1 MPRPAHPTNSLFLWD
16 GDQLVWQKSSFS
28 TGGEGECVEL
38 ATADTPNHIHLRESD
53 QPYEIATTTSRALA
67 NLLHAVK
74 AGSLSR

>member
-1 MPRPAHPTNSLFLWD
+1 VPE
-16 GDQLVWQKSSFS
+16 LVWQKSSFS

-38 ATADTPNHIHLRESD
+38 AASALNHIHLRESD
-53 QPYEIATTTSRALA
+53 QPHQIATTTPHALA